1 MKLWSERY
9 KCTKTGIFCG
19 TESVAMT
26 LKLMCTFAH
35 YITLGS
41 CCKIASNQ
49 RVTNFEKFPV
59 QISKDEAPVPL
70 SLVGSL
76 FISSLLFHLSRA
88 LLGAWHFSLFRCL
101 LWLSQ
106 QAGPHQGACLLL
118 GVFFSFPN
126 LSLFFSF
133 IICKNEKVLFALVQ

>member
-1 MKLWSERY
+1 MHENRHFLSYRKRRHDA
-9 KCTKTGIFCG
+9 KKI
-19 TESVAMT
+19 
-26 LKLMCTFAH
+26 MCTYAH
-35 YITLGS
+35 YV
-41 CCKIASNQ
+41 KMASSH
-49 RVTNFEKFPV
+49 RVTDLEKNPV
-59 QISKDEAPVPL
+59 RISKDEAPTPL
-70 SLVGSL
+70 SVVGPL